1 MGLNPVRTKD
11 EARERGRRGGIA
23 SGRTRRLKRDA
34 RAVLEM
40 LLQGHCEVNGAR
52 LTRLEAIC
60 LCQVEKALEGDTRAF
75 NAVLD
80 RVEGRPMQAQ
90 RPMEAQ
96 EPLDI
101 QIQWVSA
108 KDGRKLEDCSPQELT
123 DLGKIAFRGTP
134 EEQAALLSEWHRE
147 Q

>member
-1 MGLNPVRTKD
+1 MALNPVRTKS

-23 SGRTRRLKRDA
+23 SGRARRVKRDA

-80 RVEGRPMQAQ
+80 RVEGRPMQAV
-90 RPMEAQ
+90 RKDEADL
-96 EPLDI
+96 EPLDVKI
-101 QIQWVSA
+101 TFVNA
-108 KDGRKLEDCSPQELT
+108 KDGRRLEEHTPEELT
-123 DLGKIAFRGTP
+123 ELGRIAFRGTP
-134 EEQAALLSEWHRE
+134 EEQAAMLGEWQE